1 MKDKLLKYFLYFAIF
16 SIISGSAF
24 SIPLGGN
31 GSDIGVNIYTM
42 DISAI
47 LLTIFWLFNI
57 RDFYNLI
64 KRDNVAKSFLLFIF
78 ITFLSLVFTPALI
91 TLPHKILSSLY
102 IIRIFSYFSIY
113 ISVRHLLAKNKIST
127 SRFIYL
133 LTVSG
138 ITLAIAGWLQYFL
151 YPDLRNLY
159 YLGWDPHYKRIFSTI
174 LDPNYLGLI
183 LVLTFV
189 ALFSSLPRPL
199 WKKDTKIKIFSL
211 IPSIFIF
218 FTIMFTYSRSAFSS
232 FLTAAAYYSLAQKKY
247 IIIGGCVIILF
258 LAAFLLP
265 KPGGEG
271 VNLKRLYS
279 IQERLINWQE
289 GLGIFLKYP
298 LLGIGFDTLRYTN
311 PNVKNTQLNNTIIS
325 QNVPNHSAGGLDNSL
340 IFVAATTGI
349 LGLTAYLLFLIMAF
363 NKSILVSRI
372 SLLAIFVHSL
382 FLNSLFFPPV
392 LIWLWVILGLS
403 KGKGDF

>member
-1 MKDKLLKYFLYFAIF
+1 MKDKLLKYLLYLAIF

-31 GSDIGVNIYTM
+31 GSDTGVNVYTM

-57 RDFYNLI
+57 RDFYKLI
-64 KRDNVAKSFLLFIF
+64 KRDNVAKLFLLFIAVA
-78 ITFLSLVFTPALI
+78 FLSLIFTPALI
-91 TLPHKILSSLY
+91 TLHHKILSALY

-113 ISVRHLLAKNKIST
+113 ISVRYLLAKNKISK
-127 SRFIYL
+127 SKFICL

-138 ITLAIAGWLQYFL
+138 ITLAIVGWLQYFL

-189 ALFSSLPRPL
+189 ALFSSLPRSFR
-199 WKKDTKIKIFSL
+199 KRDTKIKIFSL
-211 IPSIFIF
+211 IPSFFIFI
-218 FTIMFTYSRSAFSS
+218 TIMFTYSRSAFSS

-247 IIIGGCVIILF
+247 IIIGGCTVILL
-258 LAAFLLP
+258 LAVFLLP

-279 IQERLINWQE
+279 IQERLTNWQE

-325 QNVPNHSAGGLDNSL
+325 QNIPNHSAGGLDNSF

-349 LGLTAYLLFLIMAF
+349 LGLTAYLLFLIVAF

-392 LIWLWVILGLS
+392 LIWLWVILGLNQE
-403 KGKGDF
+403 KR